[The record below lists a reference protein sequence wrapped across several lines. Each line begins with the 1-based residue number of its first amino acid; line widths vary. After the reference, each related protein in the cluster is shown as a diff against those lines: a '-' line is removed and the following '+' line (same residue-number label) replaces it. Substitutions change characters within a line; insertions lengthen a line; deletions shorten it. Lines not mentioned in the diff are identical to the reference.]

1 MISLSEREHILGWVD
16 EAAAQGAR
24 RHKACELLGIRL
36 RTLQRWRQGEPE
48 VQPDRRPQREVVAPH
63 KLTDQEHAQ
72 MLAVAN
78 SAEFASLSPSQFV
91 PILAERGDYIASES
105 SFYRLLRQTRQ
116 LNHRQASR
124 PPQAQHKPQALC
136 ATAPNPIYSWDITYL
151 TSVI

>member
-1 MISLSEREHILGWVD
+1 MISLSEREHILRWID

-36 RTLQRWRQGEPE
+36 RTLQRWRQGESP
-48 VQPDRRPQREVVAPH
+48 VQPDRRTQRKVVASH
-63 KLTDQEHAQ
+63 KLTESERAQ

-105 SFYRLLRQTRQ
+105 SFLPPLAPEPPAQPSPGVTT
-116 LNHRQASR
+116 LSGPTQAVR
-124 PPQAQHKPQALC
+124 PVRDRP
-136 ATAPNPIYSWDITYL
+136 
-151 TSVI
+151 